1 MPTSSN
7 ELSETAKK
15 LQPNKR
21 QHRPIRKHHRLK
33 LAFFIFCIIFVS
45 ASGIFF
51 YRFTKLY
58 QQAHQTATKVYSS
71 AHISKARDTQ
81 QLLQQGKPIS
91 ILLMGTDT
99 GALGRNFKGRTDT
112 LIVLVLNPQK
122 QKMTLVSL
130 PRDALVA
137 IYGFENSYPSKLNSA
152 YDYGG
157 SGTAVKTV
165 QKYLNIPIDFYATIN
180 MGGLENLVNAVN
192 GVTITPTLTFSYG
205 GYSFKKN
212 IKQDLNGKQALAY
225 VRMRHSDPL
234 GDYGRQLRQRQV
246 LTAISHK
253 GSNLKSLMSSTFF
266 NEIGNEL
273 RTDLTFKDLELLA
286 FKYRHTSRNLVS
298 DHAQGTQDVIDGVSF
313 EAVSENE
320 KQRVTNELRKA
331 LQLESATTGNTLSS
345 SNQININSINDQ

>member
-1 MPTSSN
+1 MPTSDN
-7 ELSETAKK
+7 ANHETSQSAMV
-15 LQPNKR
+15 R
-21 QHRPIRKHHRLK
+21 HRRPIKRHHRLQ
-33 LAFFIFCIIFVS
+33 LVFFIFCVIFVS

-51 YRFTKLY
+51 YRFFRLY
-58 QQAHQTATKVYSS
+58 QQAHQTATDVYSS
-71 AHISKARDTQ
+71 AHISKARNTQ
-81 QLLQQGKPIS
+81 QLLKDGKPVS

-112 LIVLVLNPQK
+112 LIVLVLNPQD
-122 QKMTLVSL
+122 QKMTMVSL

-137 IYGFENSYPSKLNSA
+137 VYGFESNYPSKLNSA

-157 SGTAVKTV
+157 SGAAVKTV

-192 GVTITPTLTFSYG
+192 GVSITPTLTFSYG

-212 IKQDLNGKQALAY
+212 VSQHLNGKQALAY

-234 GDYGRQLRQRQV
+234 GDYGRQIRQRQV

-253 GSNLKSLMSSTFF
+253 GSNLKSLMSPTFF
-266 NEIGNEL
+266 KEIGNEL
-273 RTDLTFKDLELLA
+273 RTDLTFNDLELLA
-286 FKYRHTSRNLVS
+286 FKYRHASRNLVS
-298 DHAQGTQDVIDGVSF
+298 DHAQGTQDEINGVSF
-313 EAVSENE
+313 EAVSETE

-331 LQLESATTGNTLSS
+331 LELQAAETGSTLKHTDQIDTTPEN
-345 SNQININSINDQ
+345 N